1 VEKKAA
7 TAEVS
12 VSRPDCKIESK
23 SKSKSKKSQK
33 NKKNKAVQASHQNGD
48 STISKRP
55 TAYSLKHSQKHKQHR
70 QWKRRGL

>member
-23 SKSKSKKSQK
+23 SKSKKSKKS
-33 NKKNKAVQASHQNGD
+33 KKNQKTRLFRRV
-48 STISKRP
+48 IK
-55 TAYSLKHSQKHKQHR
+55 TATAQSAKGQQLTA
-70 QWKRRGL
+70 